1 MVDVAP
7 RQEAEDRGR
16 VGADEARRRR
26 RSKNIALALILFGL
40 VVLFYV
46 ITVVKIGGNLAP

>member
-7 RQEAEDRGR
+7 RREEDRGR
-16 VGADEARRRR
+16 ASADEAQRRR

-46 ITVVKIGGNLAP
+46 IRMVKIGGNLTP